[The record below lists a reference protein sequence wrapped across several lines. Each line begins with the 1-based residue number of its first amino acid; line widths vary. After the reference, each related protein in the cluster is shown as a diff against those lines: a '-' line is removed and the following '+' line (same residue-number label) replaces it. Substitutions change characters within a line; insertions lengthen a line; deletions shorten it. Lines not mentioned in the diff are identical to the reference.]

1 MFIIEATGRK
11 AFSQIFET
19 KQIFAKMLVGGK
31 HSSLFRWNV
40 DGEEKSFSNICHRS
54 SWLTM

>member
-19 KQIFAKMLVGGK
+19 KQIFAKCLSVGNTLAYFDGTWMAKKKVFLIFVTDLVG
-31 HSSLFRWNV
+31 
-40 DGEEKSFSNICHRS
+40 
-54 SWLTM
+54 